1 MLLALVGPPF
11 PIKSK
16 FKVLESGVNEGGGRR
31 AVNHTMLY
39 ARHFRLYTF
48 GRADP

>member
-16 FKVLESGVNEGGGRR
+16 FKVLESGVNGGGEEGCESHN
-31 AVNHTMLY
+31 VVCK
-39 ARHFRLYTF
+39 TF
-48 GRADP
+48 